1 MLPGWKSAALAAAP
15 ILALVLAACAGG
27 ALPPPEP
34 QSFDQAQVM
43 KGAALA
49 KLGDCQGCHT
59 ADGGQAYAGGRPL
72 GTPFGTIFTTNITP
86 APRTG
91 LGRYSRDAFVRAMHR
106 GVRADGAQLYPAFPY
121 DHFAYAD
128 DGDLGALYAFLMTRR
143 PVERAPTPNRLIPP
157 TNFRPLIGVWKAL
170 FFHPGRFAP
179 AADQSAEFNRGAYLV
194 QSLGHCGACHTPHN
208 ALGAENTKQP
218 LDGGYQEG
226 WYAPPLNQ
234 LSPAAVAWTPE
245 RMYRYLRTGIDQDH
259 AAAAGPMGS
268 VVREL
273 ARAPEADL
281 RALSLYLATTMQP
294 SPAGQGRSPPP
305 DRAQAAAA
313 AHPEGAALYAG
324 SCAACHDAGAPMMRE
339 GRPPL
344 QFGTPLH
351 EADPKDAIQIV
362 LKGLDPPVGR
372 KGPYMPSFDGAFTD
386 AQLAEIMAY
395 VRARYSDQPPWQGLA
410 GAVGKARKEGGA

>member
-1 MLPGWKSAALAAAP
+1 MPPARTICAALAAAT
-15 ILALVLAACAGG
+15 LGLAACAGA
-27 ALPPPEP
+27 ALPPPP
-34 QSFDQAQVM
+34 PAQSFDPAQVT

-49 KLGDCQGCHT
+49 RLGDCQGCHT
-59 ADGGQAYAGGRPL
+59 ADGGVAYAGGRPL

-86 APRTG
+86 APKTG
-91 LGRYSRDAFVRAMHR
+91 LGRYSREAFVRAMRR

-128 DGDLGALYAFLMTRR
+128 DGDLTALYAFLMTRR

-157 TNFRPLIGVWKAL
+157 ASFRPLVGLWKAL

-179 AADQSAEFNRGAYLV
+179 APERTADFNRGAYLV

-208 ALGAENTKQP
+208 ALGAEKTKKA

-226 WYAPPLNQ
+226 WYAPPLNA
-234 LSPAAVAWTPE
+234 LSPASVAWTPE
-245 RMYRYLRTGIDQDH
+245 RLYRYLRTGIDRDH

-273 ARAPEADL
+273 ARAPEADV
-281 RALSLYLATTMQP
+281 RALSAYLATVMQP
-294 SPAGQGRSPPP
+294 SPAGQGRNPPP
-305 DRAQAAAA
+305 DRAEGAAA
-313 AHPEGAALYAG
+313 AHPQGAMLYAG

-351 EADPKDAIQIV
+351 EADPRDAIQIV
-362 LKGLDPPVGR
+362 LKGLEPPVAR
-372 KGPYMPSFDGAFTD
+372 NGPYMPAFDGTFTD

-395 VRARYSDQPPWQGLA
+395 VRARYSDRPPWPHLA
-410 GAVGKARKEGGA
+410 TAVAKARKEGGA